1 MTEAFL
7 DSPTF
12 TWVVLPLLIFLA
24 RIVDVSLQ
32 TLRVIFINR
41 GMRLVAPILGFFEV
55 LIWLLA
61 IGQIM
66 RHLTNVACYVAY
78 GAGFASGTYAGM
90 WLENRLSLGMVIL
103 RVITKVSAEE
113 LVEELRRENYGVT
126 SIDAQGMGGPVKV
139 LFTVIRRQDLRSAVD
154 TVRRFNPNAFYS
166 VEDVRF
172 VNEGTF
178 PFRRDGPR
186 WLGRE
191 LRKGERK
198 GK

>member
-1 MTEAFL
+1 MNVGFL

-12 TWVVLPLLIFLA
+12 TWVVLPLLIFSA

-41 GMRLVAPILGFFEV
+41 GLRLVAPLLGFFEV

-66 RHLTNVACYVAY
+66 RHLDNFACYLAY
-78 GAGFASGTYAGM
+78 GAGFATGTYVGM
-90 WLENRLSLGMVIL
+90 WIEGKLSLGMVIL
-103 RVITKVSAEE
+103 RVITRVAADA
-113 LVEELRRENYGVT
+113 LVAELRREEHGVT
-126 SIDAQGMGGPVKV
+126 SIDAAGMAGPVKV
-139 LFTVIRRQDLRSAVD
+139 LFTVLRRQDLPAVLA
-154 TVRRFNPNAFYS
+154 TVRRYNPNAFYS

-172 VNEGTF
+172 ASEGTF
-178 PFRRDGPR
+178 PFRGAGWP
-186 WLGRE
+186 GRR
-191 LRKGERK
+191 LARGERK